1 MIIGKYLP
9 ALVLAS
15 AMSFF
20 AYDIISDVANDGDS
34 LLHIAVE
41 LLVFVAISFV
51 LFRELQHVKS
61 LQKGIKNERSKT
73 ARLAG
78 ELLSV
83 IRDQFS
89 QWNLSPSESD
99 VALFLIKGLLI
110 FGVLF
115 AVNSALHSY
124 LIVSYADEAGVSL
137 DVGFY
142 YMANA
147 MGRLL
152 GTVLSGSVF
161 QVWGL
166 PACLWISS
174 IFIGISAVVALLLP
188 RHPDL
193 PDDTVASS
201 Q

>member
-1 MIIGKYLP
+1 MITGKYLP

-20 AYDIISDVANDGDS
+20 AYDIISDVANNGDS

-61 LQKGIKNERSKT
+61 LQKGIKKEKSKT

-99 VALFLIKGLLI
+99 VALFLIKGLSMKEI
-110 FGVLF
+110 
-115 AVNSALHSY
+115 A
-124 LIVSYADEAGVSL
+124 EARNVKEKT
-137 DVGFY
+137 V
-142 YMANA
+142 
-147 MGRLL
+147 RL
-152 GTVLSGSVF
+152 
-161 QVWGL
+161 Q
-166 PACLWISS
+166 ASS
-174 IFIGISAVVALLLP
+174 IYAKSGCDGRHELAAHFIE
-188 RHPDL
+188 DL
-193 PDDTVASS
+193 MSEL
-201 Q
+201 